1 MTKKK
6 CRDKQRAYIQL
17 LDEKGNPKKGE
28 TVKVCFNPPEYS
40 IEKSNQFQSTSLP
53 GLPTPITQ
61 FVSGNAQ
68 TLTMDLFFDSY
79 EERKD
84 VREYTDKITSLLD
97 INKKLHA
104 PPLCKF
110 IWGDLNFKAVLER
123 VTQRFTMFLETGH
136 PVRAKLSVTFK
147 EYKTITEQLQNMNLE
162 SADRTKRRVIVQGES
177 LWFIANR
184 EYGDSTLWRLIAKAN
199 RINNPRILETGRE
212 IIIPTLG

>member
-1 MTKKK
+1 MTKKKK
-6 CRDKQRAYIQL
+6 CRDKERAYIQP
-17 LDEKGNPKKGE
+17 LDEKGNPKGDP
-28 TVKVCFNPPEYS
+28 VKVCFNPPEYS

-84 VREYTDKITSLLD
+84 VREYTDKITSLLN
-97 INKKLHA
+97 INKEIHA
-104 PPLCKF
+104 PAICKF
-110 IWGDLNFKAVLER
+110 IWGSLNFKAVLER

-147 EYKTITEQLQNMNLE
+147 EYKTITEQLQNMSLE
-162 SADRTKRRVIVQGES
+162 SADRTKRRIIVQGES

-184 EYGDSTLWRLIAKAN
+184 EYGDPAIWRPIAKAN
-199 RINNPRILETGRE
+199 KIDNPRILETGRE
-212 IIIPTLG
+212 INIPPLR

>member
-6 CRDKQRAYIQL
+6 CRDKKRAYIQP
-17 LDEKGNPKKGE
+17 LDEKGNPKGDP
-28 TVKVCFNPPEYS
+28 VKVCFNPPEYS

-68 TLTMDLFFDSY
+68 TLTMELFFDSY

-97 INKKLHA
+97 INEKMHA
-104 PPLCKF
+104 PPLCRF
-110 IWGDLNFKAVLER
+110 IWGSLNFKAVLER
-123 VTQRFTMFLETGH
+123 VTQRFTMFLDTGI
-136 PVRAKLSVTFK
+136 PVRAKLNVTFK
-147 EYKTITEQLQNMNLE
+147 EYKTITEQLQKKKKQ
-162 SADRTKRRVIVQGES
+162 SSDRTKRRVIVQGES

-184 EYGDSTLWRLIAKAN
+184 EYGDPALWRPIAAKN
-199 RINNPRILETGRE
+199 RIDNPRILETGRE
-212 IIIPTLG
+212 IIIPPLE

>member
-6 CRDKQRAYIQL
+6 CKDEKKACIQL
-17 LDEKGNPKKGE
+17 MDEKGNSIGNPIS
-28 TVKVCFNPPEYS
+28 VYFNPSEYS
-40 IEKSNQFQSTSLP
+40 IEKGNQFQSTSIP
-53 GLPTPITQ
+53 GLSTPITQ

-68 TLTMDLFFDSY
+68 TLTMELFFDSY
-79 EERKD
+79 EERID

-97 INKKLHA
+97 INEKMHA
-104 PPLCKF
+104 PSLCEF
-110 IWGDLNFKAVLER
+110 IWGSLNFKAILER
-123 VTQRFTMFLETGH
+123 VTQRFTMFLDTGT
-136 PVRAKLSVTFK
+136 PVRAKLNVTFK